1 MTPRARAAIAIVLL
15 LGVTAGIA
23 VAWSPPGWPAAA
35 VATPDVSAAASPSS
49 TPAPIP
55 VATPTPA
62 ATPVPELDA
71 AERLTPALQLALDS
85 MRAREAI
92 PGVSVTVVFDDG
104 SAWHGVSGFADV
116 KNRVAVTPDTA
127 FAVGSISKTFT
138 AALVLDLVE
147 DGRIRLED
155 SAREYVPNLAIDRA
169 ITIRQLLDHTS
180 GLHDFFFSPGID
192 KALRADRSA
201 IWTAARTFR
210 YVKKPYF
217 LPGKGWHY
225 SNTNYFVLGLI
236 AEKVG
241 GASVAEQLRARYLE
255 PLALTRTFYE
265 VTEKPRGPV
274 AHGYRFAGS
283 KKTLPPID
291 LSDGTGVTPFRSVVT
306 AAGAAGSMAS
316 NSDDIARWA
325 RSLYSGDVLDSATL
339 DLMLD
344 EVASTSTYKPRI
356 PYGMGVQAITVGG
369 YGSLGHSGRLLGSQA
384 VVRHFPDVGVT
395 IAVLT
400 NQNRSDPS
408 KILVQLLKIA
418 APPPPSPT
426 PPIGAMP
433 TPIGTPNPSPV
444 VPSPCTVAC
453 PTP

>member
-1 MTPRARAAIAIVLL
+1 MTRRAQAASAIVLL
-15 LGVTAGIA
+15 LGATFGIA
-23 VAWSPPGWPAAA
+23 VAWTPPGSPAAA
-35 VATPDVSAAASPSS
+35 MATPGVSSAASPSF
-49 TPAPIP
+49 TALPIP

-62 ATPVPELDA
+62 ATPLLELDA
-71 AERLTPALQLALDS
+71 ADRFAPALQLALDS
-85 MRAREAI
+85 MRKREGI
-92 PGVSVTVVFDDG
+92 PGVSATILFDDG
-104 SAWHGVSGFADV
+104 SAWHGLSGLADV
-116 KNRVAVTPDTA
+116 RNGVAVTTDTA

-138 AALVLDLVE
+138 AALILDLAE
-147 DGRIRLED
+147 DGRLGLDD
-155 SAREYVPNLAIDRA
+155 SARQYVPTLGIDRA

-180 GLHDFFFSPGID
+180 GLFDFFFSPGID

-201 IWTAARTFR
+201 VWTATRTFR

-225 SNTNYFVLGLI
+225 SNTNYLVLGLI

-241 GASVAEQLRARYLE
+241 GASVAEQLRTRYLE

-265 VTEKPRGPV
+265 VAEKPRGPL
-274 AHGYRFAGS
+274 ARGYRFAGS

-291 LSDGTGVTPFRSVVT
+291 VSDATGVTPFRSVVT

-339 DLMLD
+339 DLMID

-356 PYGMGVQAITVGG
+356 PYGMGVQAVTVGG

-408 KILVQLLKIA
+408 KILIQLLKIA
-418 APPPPSPT
+418 APPPPLPT
-426 PPIGAMP
+426 PPIGP
-433 TPIGTPNPSPV
+433 TPTPLAGATPLPSAAQS
-444 VPSPCTVAC
+444 PSASAS
-453 PTP
+453 